1 MARENK
7 AKTSPMVLVVA
18 MVAALSGLLFG
29 FDTGVISGALLFLKK
44 DFQLT
49 AWGQESLVSAVLV
62 GCILGVAASG
72 KLCDRLGR
80 RRVLMGCAAV
90 FLVGSATT
98 ALANSLAF
106 LTWGRLVVGVGI
118 GVASFAAPLYISEI
132 APAKVRGALVSLN
145 QLMITIGIVVSY
157 LTDDLFAGLDQGWR
171 YMFLMGAIPAL
182 ILGGG
187 MLFLPASPRW
197 LVFRGEEEKAREVL
211 ARLNPDKAAE
221 KELEAIKQTAH
232 NQPGGT
238 WSELAEPWVR
248 PALLVGVGIMFVQQ
262 ATGINT
268 VIYYA
273 PTIFQMAGFASDTAA
288 ITATLGVGLVNV
300 LFTVVSIRLIDR
312 VGRKPLL
319 SWGLICMV
327 ISLFALGGAFWLA
340 KILGPSLRWIAV
352 ASLFIY
358 IAGFAVSL
366 GPVAWLL
373 IAEIYPLKI
382 RGLAMSLATLSNW
395 VFNLAIAMSF
405 LTITETLGKAQ
416 TFWLYALVGLGG
428 WFFCRMLVPETKG
441 SSLEVIEANLR
452 AGKPPRDI
460 GEPLP

>member
-1 MARENK
+1 M
-7 AKTSPMVLVVA
+7 
-18 MVAALSGLLFG
+18 
-29 FDTGVISGALLFLKK
+29 
-44 DFQLT
+44 
-49 AWGQESLVSAVLV
+49 
-62 GCILGVAASG
+62 
-72 KLCDRLGR
+72 
-80 RRVLMGCAAV
+80 
-90 FLVGSATT
+90 
-98 ALANSLAF
+98 
-106 LTWGRLVVGVGI
+106 GRLVVGIGI

-132 APAKVRGALVSLN
+132 APSEVRGALVSLN

-157 LTDDLFAGLDQGWR
+157 LIDDLFAGFDQGWR

-182 ILGGG
+182 ILGFG
-187 MLFLPASPRW
+187 MFFLPASPRW
-197 LVFRGEEEKAREVL
+197 LVAKGEEKKARQVL
-211 ARLNPDKAAE
+211 ARLNPAE
-221 KELEAIKQTAH
+221 LVDKELAAIKQTAL
-232 NQPGGT
+232 NQPKGT

-273 PTIFQMAGFASDTAA
+273 PTIFKMAGFSSDTAA

-319 SWGLICMV
+319 SWGLICMI
-327 ISLFALGGAFWLA
+327 ISLLALGGAFWLA
-340 KILGPSLRWIAV
+340 KILGPSLRWVAV
-352 ASLFIY
+352 GSLFIY

-395 VFNLAIAMSF
+395 VFNLVIAMSF
-405 LTITETLGKAQ
+405 LTITEALGKAQ

-428 WFFCRMLVPETKG
+428 WFFCRHLVPETKG

-452 AGKPPRDI
+452 AGRRTRDM